1 MSGHKKGHNKS
12 GKSKSKPSG
21 NFSHILHGAIPTG
34 GPTMPSPETP
44 APDDGSAPMMQP
56 DSSQNPAGTPGY

>member
-21 NFSHILHGAIPTG
+21 NFSHILHGAIPMG
-34 GPTMPSPETP
+34 GPTMPSPE
-44 APDDGSAPMMQP
+44 APPPDAPSGPMQP
-56 DSSQNPAGTPGY
+56 DASENPAGTPGY